1 MILDDDDDDDDEED
15 DDEVEDNDNNNLLN
29 PSKMSVQNFSVANF
43 SASGIDRDL
52 GFSRG
57 PPSGIP
63 PRS

>member
-1 MILDDDDDDDDEED
+1 MILDDDDDDDDEEE
-15 DDEVEDNDNNNLLN
+15 DDEVEDNDKDDDN
-29 PSKMSVQNFSVANF
+29 KMSKIFSNSNF
-43 SASGIDRDL
+43 SALGLDRDL